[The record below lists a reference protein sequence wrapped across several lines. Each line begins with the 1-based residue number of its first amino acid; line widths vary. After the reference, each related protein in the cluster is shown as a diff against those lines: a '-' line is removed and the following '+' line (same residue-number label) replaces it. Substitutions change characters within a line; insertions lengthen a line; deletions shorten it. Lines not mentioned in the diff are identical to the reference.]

1 MSHDRTGERID
12 DDEPID
18 SDQQSLPL
26 EVPPPHDPRC
36 QKGWIGFDDEDRP
49 IPCLQCRP
57 KLAPEERRRA
67 LGLGDKY

>member
-12 DDEPID
+12 DDPID
-18 SDQQSLPL
+18 DQPSLPL
-26 EVPPPHDPRC
+26 AVPPPHDPRC
-36 QKGWIGFDDEDRP
+36 TKGWIGFDDEDRP